1 MSAEYLVSAA
11 ETWLGLAVSRCYT
24 VLRKEI
30 ERKSNIKSLWS
41 ENPSLEE
48 EHRITDNRYQY
59 SCRCLIYGVE
69 FDYYN
74 YVNYIV
80 TALEKGGNLTPI
92 LTREPDKHQEGANME
107 DLLVHS
113 PNAGSDFDFEGIPQF
128 LARVFEAQATGS
140 LSAEGAIFICEDI
153 ARVYGPK
160 IAPQIGSIMS
170 ITINCLMSN
179 SESTALYQACSKGVV
194 AVARYA
200 IDPLIPAEKK
210 EDIIDSIC
218 RPLSDSLLGSKESLA
233 YGAALCLQALIDSD
247 NWENASNEIV
257 NEICVK
263 VSGALEEDTTQT
275 DAHMGLVMALAKQNS
290 LIIEA
295 YAGLLIRTGLRI
307 LRIGLMDADSLKQ
320 LSAIQ
325 MVDFIMK
332 CVDRRSI
339 YSELENVTEE
349 MKTLYSDFDQLPS
362 VKHAAFEAL
371 TTVSAIICNTCSGVE
386 NDSGSETC
394 SCILKSS
401 SSGRKVTCSARD
413 GSPVSVS
420 PEYEY
425 VNSFNE
431 LESLSRMPLS
441 PGQRSCNLDY
451 TSKSKL
457 WENGINDL
465 ELSSKD
471 DLCPCIVPRCKGSK
485 THSAHA
491 KVGGTR
497 KNGKDHLDIL
507 RSRSNFND
515 IDILATPRKFI
526 GTDQDSND
534 VNSDFSMKQTRKT
547 RSKASRR
554 LEPSL
559 ARKVD
564 GSCRKSKFDHIRIP
578 ESRKRVPGSKTV
590 SSIDDVASNVVGQDV
605 HCVDPHIKGEIHSPN
620 PRDKAFIRSLFN
632 SFCYLLLIVSIL
644 TLLVMWLDG
653 QEVSLDVA
661 PT

>member
-1 MSAEYLVSAA
+1 
-11 ETWLGLAVSRCYT
+11 
-24 VLRKEI
+24 
-30 ERKSNIKSLWS
+30 
-41 ENPSLEE
+41 
-48 EHRITDNRYQY
+48 
-59 SCRCLIYGVE
+59 
-69 FDYYN
+69 
-74 YVNYIV
+74 
-80 TALEKGGNLTPI
+80 
-92 LTREPDKHQEGANME
+92 ME

-140 LSAEGAIFICEDI
+140 LSAEHAIFICEDI

-257 NEICVK
+257 NEISVK

-295 YAGLLIRTGLRI
+295 YAGLLIRNGLRI

-349 MKTLYSDFDQLPS
+349 METLYSDFDQLPS

-386 NDSGSETC
+386 NDSVSETC

-497 KNGKDHLDIL
+497 KNGKDHLDVFSRFGYASYSGKITRSATSIPEIL

-515 IDILATPRKFI
+515 INILATPRKSI

-534 VNSDFSMKQTRKT
+534 VKSDFSMKQSRKI

-632 SFCYLLLIVSIL
+632 SFSYLLLIVSIL